1 MTTKEHVQ
9 CRGRGDGEEALQT
22 MEQKP
27 FDVVLSDK
35 RMAGH
40 DDVSVLRTINAQFL
54 GGTGAMI
61 SVSQCADYADLDPS
75 ELQIAA
81 APAAKHYSLLASYL
95 LNLWRGGVVV
105 RNMICADLRDFID
118 LGAQDEAADLLLV
131 LRLFLS
137 GYPEARGRRSAAN
150 DGVWTENRH

>member
-1 MTTKEHVQ
+1 
-9 CRGRGDGEEALQT
+9 

-27 FDVVLSDK
+27 FDAVLPGK
-35 RMAGH
+35 RMPGQ
-40 DDVSVLRTINAQFL
+40 DDMSVLRAINAQVL
-54 GGTGAMI
+54 GGIGAMI

-75 ELQIAA
+75 ELLIGV
-81 APAAKHYSLLASYL
+81 APSAKHYSLLASYL

-105 RNMICADLRDFID
+105 RNMIRADLRAFID

-137 GYPEARGRRSAAN
+137 GYPEARGRRSAAI
-150 DGVWTENRH
+150 DGVWIENRH

>member
-1 MTTKEHVQ
+1 
-9 CRGRGDGEEALQT
+9 

-27 FDVVLSDK
+27 FDAVLPDT
-35 RMAGH
+35 RMAGQ
-40 DDVSVLRTINAQFL
+40 DDVSALCTIDAQFL
-54 GGTGAMI
+54 GGIGKMI
-61 SVSQCADYADLDPS
+61 SVSQCADFADLDPS

-81 APAAKHYSLLASYL
+81 APSAKHYSLLASYL

-105 RNMICADLRDFID
+105 RNMICGDLRDFVD

-137 GYPEARGRRSAAN
+137 GYPEARGLRSAAN
-150 DGVWTENRH
+150 DAVQTENWH